1 MRDDPSFSDTPVTG
15 LYLAAP
21 LLVHVDAH
29 SQYAHFS
36 CQPHCADN
44 RTRFPNELLSLE
56 QNKDA
61 PFLTKEIMVWSYS
74 ENSCRSDPHEVT
86 TDHPFFFCL
95 FDRGHWSII
104 PHGSRN
110 FTRFG
115 KLACQPSSYILP
127 NLWPRSD
134 PRPCLPL

>member
-36 CQPHCADN
+36 CQLHDCVDN
-44 RTRFPNELLSLE
+44 RARFPNELLSLE

-74 ENSCRSDPHEVT
+74 ENS
-86 TDHPFFFCL
+86 
-95 FDRGHWSII
+95 
-104 PHGSRN
+104 
-110 FTRFG
+110 
-115 KLACQPSSYILP
+115 
-127 NLWPRSD
+127 
-134 PRPCLPL
+134 